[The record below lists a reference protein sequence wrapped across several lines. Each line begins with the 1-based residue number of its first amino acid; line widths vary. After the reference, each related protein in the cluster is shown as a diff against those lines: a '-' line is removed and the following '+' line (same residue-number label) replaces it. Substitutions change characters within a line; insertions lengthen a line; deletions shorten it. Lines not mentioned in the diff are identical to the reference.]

1 MRRTYKG
8 DDSSENLINL
18 TPLIDV
24 VFVILIAFIMIAPLL
39 DVDSISLASG
49 STKTIEKPLKTDKGD
64 VHIDIHKDGSV
75 RINKRDIE
83 AKDIP
88 VLLQALYH
96 ANNKVIPKVF
106 CDKSASFGAYQ
117 KVKNAIE
124 DAGFDQM
131 DIVLTQQ

>member
-1 MRRTYKG
+1 MRRTYKA
-8 DDSSENLINL
+8 DESTDSLINL

-39 DVDSISLASG
+39 EIDSIALAPG
-49 STKTIEKPLKTDKGD
+49 STKTIDKPIKSDAGD
-64 VHIDIHKDGSV
+64 VFIDIHKDGLV

-83 AKDIP
+83 SKDVP
-88 VLLQALYH
+88 LLLKALRD
-96 ANNKVIPKVF
+96 ANTSVTPKVF
-106 CDKSASFGAYQ
+106 CDKGASFGTYQ

-131 DIVLTQQ
+131 DVVVSH

>member
-1 MRRTYKG
+1 MRRTYKAEDLG
-8 DDSSENLINL
+8 DSLINL

-39 DVDSISLASG
+39 EIDSISLAPG
-49 STKTIEKPLKTDKGD
+49 STKTIDKPLKNAQGD
-64 VHIDIHKDGSV
+64 VFIDIHKDGSV

-83 AKDIP
+83 SKDVP
-88 VLLQALYH
+88 LLLKALH
-96 ANNKVIPKVF
+96 DANAEVTPKVF
-106 CDKSASFGAYQ
+106 CDQGASFGIYQ

-131 DIVLTQQ
+131 DVVVSH